1 MKQNTSPPSRKR
13 MKSGKSVDIALSQSS
28 SSSAS
33 SSTAMQTSHGA
44 LTVAGRRPRPTESSD
59 YTFDLASLISAAG
72 GHPSASAGA
81 SSSLDIVSRVT
92 TSSSTP
98 LDKGKRKRQVVQTR
112 DDIVSHRKRR
122 QVVVSDSESDTSD
135 DDDDAPMVAEP
146 YIPSRLSKKELS
158 NIRIRKTRTVVEYRK
173 QRESQSVPTLASST
187 AGPSSGVLRI
197 DRHQDHTVV
206 ASSSSDGHHDLSD
219 SSLRQS
225 IPRSPSPVPISKPG
239 QFMKA
244 SKASLPTFRKRR
256 ERSPDGV
263 NDHTDFY
270 SAPKFARHAE
280 SSNQAGS
287 VDDDHQQHS
296 SVSNQTVLGNENTLP
311 HDGMEQLVQKLT
323 SRVETLERAKES
335 PPVQQIHLQQDLP
348 PYHYYEQAMRNVLSE
363 AFRTSMSM
371 VQATNMNT
379 SPTYTTPYP
388 SRRGNPWSPVASSP
402 HAGFPS
408 ARKPPYYPSNHP
420 RHPYNKPYRGTHY
433 TNHYHNNNYYRQ
445 HGYGHYTSRDFTK
458 THGEPYPQ
466 SPRSDGSAGQDQVER
481 RSSRSV
487 DRRTPYGASVRADP
501 EERRT
506 ERPVERQALSPDASH
521 RADPVERRTTRSTDR
536 QPPSH
541 EALRRANS
549 AERTTSRST
558 SRQIPAHTASR
569 RADSVERRTRWSTDR
584 QVPSRDASSRANS
597 VERRTSRSNGSVP
610 VHQNRQ
616 DNGSNANSYSNRP
629 QTPDDQ
635 NFWEDDYVQDDIA
648 EPHSKQQGD
657 SGKSS
662 PVLRDLEHNPW

>member
-33 SSTAMQTSHGA
+33 SSTAMQTSHGV
-44 LTVAGRRPRPTESSD
+44 LTVARRRPRPIESSD

-72 GHPSASAGA
+72 GHPSASAGV

-122 QVVVSDSESDTSD
+122 QVMVSDSESDTSDD

-146 YIPSRLSKKELS
+146 YIPSRLSKKELA
-158 NIRIRKTRTVVEYRK
+158 NFRIRKTRTVVEYRK

-206 ASSSSDGHHDLSD
+206 ASSSSDGHPDLSD
-219 SSLRQS
+219 SSLRPS
-225 IPRSPSPVPISKPG
+225 IPRSPSPVPISKPE
-239 QFMKA
+239 QFVKA

-256 ERSPDGV
+256 ERGPDGV
-263 NDHTDFY
+263 NDHTDFHP
-270 SAPKFARHAE
+270 AQKLARHAE
-280 SSNQAGS
+280 SSNKAGS

-296 SVSNQTVLGNENTLP
+296 LVSNQTVPGNENTLP
-311 HDGMEQLVQKLT
+311 HDGMAQLVQMLT

-363 AFRTSMSM
+363 ALRTSM

-420 RHPYNKPYRGTHY
+420 RHPYSKPYRGTHY

-445 HGYGHYTSRDFTK
+445 HSYGHYTSRDFTK

-481 RSSRSV
+481 SSSRSV

-501 EERRT
+501 GERRT
-506 ERPVERQALSPDASH
+506 ERPVERQAPSPDASH
-521 RADPVERRTTRSTDR
+521 RADSVERRTTRSTDR

-541 EALRRANS
+541 EASHSANS
-549 AERTTSRST
+549 AERTTSQPT
-558 SRQIPAHTASR
+558 SRQTPTHTASR
-569 RADSVERRTRWSTDR
+569 RADSVERRTTRWVDR
-584 QVPSRDASSRANS
+584 RVPSRDAPSRANS
-597 VERRTSRSNGSVP
+597 VERRTT
-610 VHQNRQ
+610 
-616 DNGSNANSYSNRP
+616 RP
-629 QTPDDQ
+629 T
-635 NFWEDDYVQDDIA
+635 V
-648 EPHSKQQGD
+648 
-657 SGKSS
+657 SGKC
-662 PVLRDLEHNPW
+662 